1 MANIYKVENP
11 VYLDYDE
18 MWKQYEEN
26 MVVITEAVWQE
37 KPLLRFIGGVVRYYG
52 DDKKKLINMWGDLN
66 DSGEYGECYFEILI
80 KEKGGI
86 HIHD

>member
-18 MWKQYEEN
+18 MWEHYEEN
-26 MVVITEAVWQE
+26 MVVITEAVWRE
-37 KPLLRFIGGVVRYYG
+37 HPLHFVGGVVRYYG
-52 DDKKKLINMWGDLN
+52 DDKKGLMHLWADLN
-66 DSGEYGECYFEILI
+66 HSAEYGKCYFEILI
-80 KEKGGI
+80 KDKGGI